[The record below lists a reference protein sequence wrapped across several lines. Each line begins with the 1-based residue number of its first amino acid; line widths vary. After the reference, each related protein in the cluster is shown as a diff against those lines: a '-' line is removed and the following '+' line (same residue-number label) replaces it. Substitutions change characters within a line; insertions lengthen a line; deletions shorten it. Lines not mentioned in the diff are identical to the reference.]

1 MKTLKSLSFIVC
13 LILCSLTYKSFSQ
26 DVITLSNGTEIEA
39 KVIKITDSEIEY
51 KKWNNQEGPSYVE
64 KVSNISSIKYQNGN
78 KDTFNSTTG
87 NDANTEIKVV
97 NEKKKSKPFIGING
111 GIGIG
116 VQYVKGFYTYTD
128 SYNYEY
134 YDYFENYSAYLPMSV
149 GVDFAFPIGN
159 VFALGPYAS
168 LGSEASSFNVGLGAL
183 AMFRFKNECAIMV
196 GEGFNVITDQGLG
209 SCSRIGF
216 KFKKRLYL
224 LGEVNTSSF
233 IYNDPHIEKYN
244 VSFLIHVGFKLN

>member
-13 LILCSLTYKSFSQ
+13 LILCSLTYESFSQ
-26 DVITLSNGTEIEA
+26 T
-39 KVIKITDSEIEY
+39 
-51 KKWNNQEGPSYVE
+51 
-64 KVSNISSIKYQNGN
+64 
-78 KDTFNSTTG
+78 
-87 NDANTEIKVV
+87 NDANAEIQVV
-97 NEKKKSKPFIGING
+97 NEKKSKPFIGING
-111 GIGIG
+111 GIGAG
-116 VQYVKGFYTYTD
+116 VHYAKGFYTYTD
-128 SYNYEY
+128 GYYEY
-134 YDYFENYSAYLPMSV
+134 FDYFENYSSYLPASV

-168 LGSEASSFNVGLGAL
+168 LGGEASSFNVGLGAL

-196 GEGFNVITDQGLG
+196 GEGFNIITDLGLG
-209 SCSRIGF
+209 SSSRIGF

-233 IYNDPHIEKYN
+233 IYNDPHIETYN

>member
-64 KVSNISSIKYQNGN
+64 KISNVSSIKYQNGN
-78 KDTFNSTTG
+78 KDTFNQKT
-87 NDANTEIKVV
+87 AEVKVV

-111 GIGIG
+111 GIGAGIN
-116 VQYVKGFYTYTD
+116 YEKGFYTYTD

-134 YDYFENYSAYLPMSV
+134 YEYYDDYYAYLPVSV
-149 GVDFAFPIGN
+149 GVDFAFPIGS

-168 LGSEASSFNVGLGAL
+168 LGSEVSSFNVGLGAL

-196 GEGFNVITDQGLG
+196 GEGLNIITDYGLG
-209 SCSRIGF
+209 NSYRLGF

-233 IYNDPHIEKYN
+233 IYNDQHLHIEQYN

>member
-26 DVITLSNGTEIEA
+26 DVITLSNGTEIET

-64 KVSNISSIKYQNGN
+64 KVSNVSSIKYQNGN
-78 KDTFNSTTG
+78 KDTFNQKT
-87 NDANTEIKVV
+87 AEVKVV

-111 GIGIG
+111 GIGVG
-116 VQYVKGFYTYTD
+116 VNYVTGYYIYTD
-128 SYNYEY
+128 SYNYDY
-134 YDYFENYSAYLPMSV
+134 YDYFEHYSAYLPVSV
-149 GVDFAFPIGN
+149 GVDFAFPIGS

-168 LGSEASSFNVGLGAL
+168 LGAEASSFNVGLGAL

-196 GEGFNVITDQGLG
+196 GEGFNIITDHGLG
-209 SCSRIGF
+209 SSSRIGF

-233 IYNDPHIEKYN
+233 ISSDPHIEQYN

>member
-1 MKTLKSLSFIVC
+1 MKTLKSLSFIIC

-26 DVITLSNGTEIEA
+26 DVITLSNGTVIEA

-51 KKWNNQEGPSYVE
+51 KKWNYQDGPSYIE
-64 KVSNISSIKYQNGN
+64 KVSNISSIKYQNGDT
-78 KDTFNSTTG
+78 DTFNKAATNNEG
-87 NDANTEIKVV
+87 VV
-97 NEKKKSKPFIGING
+97 ATVKKKSKSFIGING
-111 GIGIG
+111 GLGIGISNVYG
-116 VQYVKGFYTYTD
+116 Y
-128 SYNYEY
+128 YNYSDGY
-134 YDYFENYSAYLPMSV
+134 YDYYNYFDDYYAYFPISV
-149 GVDFAFPIGN
+149 GVDFAFPIGS

-196 GEGFNVITDQGLG
+196 GEGFNIITDLGLG
-209 SCSRIGF
+209 SSHRLGF

-224 LGEVNTSSF
+224 LGEINTSSF
-233 IYNDPHIEKYN
+233 IYDDPNMEKIN